1 MDLIEIKN
9 LILKLGEV
17 CDHCL
22 GRPIALAFEGNMPS
36 KIGAALRVS
45 KTEKEIKENLKKEL
59 KIYETEKCVIC
70 SGIFLKTEKM
80 FEELLSK
87 LNEIEFNTFL
97 LGCRIPQKIM
107 ENEENLWTKTGA
119 EYVIPTK
126 REINMIMGK
135 KTEELTKKTVDFTY
149 PNVVFILDFMK
160 EKVFVQ
166 INSMFI
172 FGRYRKLMRGLPQTK
187 WPCRECQGIG
197 RLSTGD
203 TCKNCKG
210 TGKQYQES
218 VEELI
223 AKPFMDQT
231 GARREAFHGEGRED
245 IDARMLGKGR
255 PFVFEVK
262 DPRKRNIDLKQ
273 KEKEINEYAKGKVE
287 VSDLRLSDVKE
298 MRLLKTRM
306 FDKSYDCL
314 IESKNITQEDLNKL
328 EEFFKE
334 KKISQGTPTRV
345 LHRRADIVRKRIIR
359 SVKCEFISKKEFRA
373 EIKTEAGTYIKE
385 LVSSDNKRTN
395 PSFTS
400 VLERPSEVK
409 ELDVIE
415 IHELKPLVKK

>member
-1 MDLIEIKN
+1 MNQIEIKD

-22 GRPIALAFEGNMPS
+22 GRPIALAFEGNMPAD
-36 KIGAALRVS
+36 IGAALRIS
-45 KTEKEIKENLKKEL
+45 KTESEVKKNLEKEL

-70 SGIFLKTEKM
+70 NGIFLKIEKM

-97 LGCRIPQKIM
+97 LGCRIPPKIM
-107 ENEENLWTKTGA
+107 EKEENLWTKTGA
-119 EYVIPTK
+119 EYVIPIK
-126 REINMIMGK
+126 REINMILGK
-135 KTEELTKKTVDFTY
+135 KTEELTKKTVDFTC

-160 EKVFVQ
+160 ERVFTQ

-172 FGRYRKLMRGLPQTK
+172 FGRYRKLMRGLPQTR
-187 WPCRECQGIG
+187 WPCRECRGIG

-223 AKPFMDQT
+223 AKPFMEQT
-231 GARREAFHGEGRED
+231 GAKREAFHGEGRED

-255 PFVFEVK
+255 PFVFEIK
-262 DPRKRNIDLKQ
+262 DPKKRNIDLKQ

-287 VSDLRLSDVKE
+287 VSDLRPSDVKE

-314 IESKNITQEDLNKL
+314 IESKNITEEDLNKL
-328 EEFFKE
+328 EEFFEGKM
-334 KKISQGTPTRV
+334 ISQGTPTRV
-345 LHRRADIVRKRIIR
+345 LHRRADIIRKRLVKL
-359 SVKCEFISKKEFRA
+359 VKCKFISENEFRA
-373 EIKTEAGTYIKE
+373 KVKTEAGTYIKE
-385 LVSSDNKRTN
+385 LVSSDNGRTN

-400 VLERPSEVK
+400 ILERPCEVK